1 MASVMADRVA
11 RMIEKGRRALRR
23 GARRLLG
30 APRWLESDSATG
42 VVLSLDPPIINT
54 TLTWPEPASYLWAF
68 GSRVGRRPAALLV
81 CMSWHFDGGGGGQ
94 KGMRQVAEYRRHF
107 PMHEVHFLANAP
119 DEIESF
125 ARLGEPAV
133 LLNQNLAVSERH
145 FFPVEDGKVEF
156 DAIYNARFDPMKRIE
171 LAAEID
177 RVAYVTRPP
186 QGVDPAVY
194 ARIGEGIAARH
205 PRHQVLN
212 PQENGVVRDMD
223 PAGVNRALARAAVG
237 LCLSEI
243 EGAMLA
249 SMEYLLAGL
258 PIVSTPSK
266 GGRDFFFDP
275 DYCMVVPPDPRSIRE
290 ATLAMK
296 ARAIPRA
303 HIRERTLAR
312 VEPQRLSYL
321 ALLDE
326 ILARLGH
333 RPRFGS
339 TWPWLHRRD
348 FFTWGRIDDH
358 FAAAKAEHGLLRRP
372 ARQNEYST

>member
-1 MASVMADRVA
+1 MADRAA
-11 RMIEKGRRALRR
+11 RMIEKGRRAIRR
-23 GARRLLG
+23 AGRRWLG

-68 GSRVGRRPAALLV
+68 GSRIGRRPAALLV
-81 CMSWHFDGGGGGQ
+81 CMSWHFDGGYGGE

-107 PMHEVHFLANAP
+107 PMHEIHFLANSP
-119 DEIESF
+119 DEIENF
-125 ARLGEPAV
+125 ARLGETAV

-145 FFPVEDGKVEF
+145 FFPVEDVAVDF

-186 QGVDPAVY
+186 QGVDPATY
-194 ARIGEGIAARH
+194 ARIEQGVAALY

-212 PQENGVVRDMD
+212 PRENGIVRDMD
-223 PAGVNRALARAAVG
+223 PAGVNRALARASVG
-237 LCLSEI
+237 LCLSGV

-249 SMEYLLAGL
+249 SMEYLLAGV

-266 GGRDFFFDP
+266 GGRDFFFDD
-275 DYCMVVPPDPRSIRE
+275 DYCLVVPADPRSIRE
-290 ATLAMK
+290 ATIALK
-296 ARAIPRA
+296 ARAIPRS
-303 HIRERTLAR
+303 HVRNRTLIR
-312 VEPQRLSYL
+312 VEAQRRSFL

-326 ILARLGH
+326 ILPRLGH
-333 RPRFGS
+333 PPRFGS

-358 FAAAKAEHGLLRRP
+358 FAAAVAERDLVPGP
-372 ARQNEYST
+372 VARNEHST